1 MWAKSCFLAPW
12 ARPSLNPPLL
22 TASQLFCQG
31 MSNTLSKEEMTME
44 ASSKLGPNV
53 RTLNFVRAAIDYIA
67 AIDQSGTIDHSAAID
82 HRLDC
87 PHPAASADH
96 NANEKKQCN
105 AGSSRTKMCK
115 WVPDCALFLHKRE
128 NSILKLTQTRNTPV
142 RGEGMSLLAPS
153 EIPVSLAAVY
163 YIGSKEK
170 PSCLQSM

>member
-1 MWAKSCFLAPW
+1 
-12 ARPSLNPPLL
+12 
-22 TASQLFCQG
+22 

-67 AIDQSGTIDHSAAID
+67 AID

-115 WVPDCALFLHKRE
+115 
-128 NSILKLTQTRNTPV
+128 
-142 RGEGMSLLAPS
+142 
-153 EIPVSLAAVY
+153 
-163 YIGSKEK
+163 
-170 PSCLQSM
+170 

>member
-1 MWAKSCFLAPW
+1 
-12 ARPSLNPPLL
+12 
-22 TASQLFCQG
+22 
-31 MSNTLSKEEMTME
+31 ME

-115 WVPDCALFLHKRE
+115 
-128 NSILKLTQTRNTPV
+128 
-142 RGEGMSLLAPS
+142 
-153 EIPVSLAAVY
+153 
-163 YIGSKEK
+163 
-170 PSCLQSM
+170 